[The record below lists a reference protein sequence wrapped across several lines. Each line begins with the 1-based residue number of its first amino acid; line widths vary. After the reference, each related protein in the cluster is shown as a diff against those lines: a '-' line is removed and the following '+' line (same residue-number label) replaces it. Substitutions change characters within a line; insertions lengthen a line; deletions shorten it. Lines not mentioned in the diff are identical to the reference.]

1 MDFIPENINDYCEQH
16 TKEESEVLKTLN
28 RHTNVNVLRPRMLSG
43 HLQGKLLS
51 MLSGMVKPKR
61 VLEIGTYTGYSA
73 ICLAKGIVEGGE
85 LITVDCNEELEDLA
99 NEYFQKAGYG
109 LTIKMITGDAT
120 QIIPSL
126 ADGFDLVF
134 IDADKESYVN
144 YYHQVFDKVNSGGYI
159 VVDNVL
165 WSGKVVQELKT
176 GDKETQGIL
185 DFNALVQNDERV
197 ENILLPFRDGL
208 MILQKK

>member
-109 LTIKMITGDAT
+109 STIKMITGDAA

>member
-51 MLSGMVKPKR
+51 MLSGMIKPKR